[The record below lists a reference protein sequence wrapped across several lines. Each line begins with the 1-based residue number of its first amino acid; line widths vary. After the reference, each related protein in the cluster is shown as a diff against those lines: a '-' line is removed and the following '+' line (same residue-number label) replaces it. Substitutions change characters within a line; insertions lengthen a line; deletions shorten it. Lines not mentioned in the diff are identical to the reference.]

1 MLSEKRLIEQGAIF
15 FRYRGQ
21 LPVLL
26 ILLAVILM
34 LYYPTTIQW
43 ADELQ
48 LIIYILAAIFIS
60 NGHIIRATA
69 VGNRFKHS
77 SGKNRSH
84 HYAENLNVLGWYS
97 VTRNPLYFANFLI
110 WIGLSLVTL
119 HSGVIVLTCIFFWLI
134 YRPIILSEESYL
146 TEKFKSKYS
155 EWVKSTPVFFPSW
168 KNFQK
173 NPLPLSFKTIL
184 KNEYPGIC
192 ATLSCLFILI
202 LTKEIRGSNGYF
214 YCTWHLVF
222 LIFIFFF
229 AGTMKFLK
237 HKTHYFKSED

>member
-1 MLSEKRLIEQGAIF
+1 MFSYPMRQWEGFELGFYF
-15 FRYRGQ
+15 F
-21 LPVLL
+21 
-26 ILLAVILM
+26 
-34 LYYPTTIQW
+34 
-43 ADELQ
+43 
-48 LIIYILAAIFIS
+48 AAIFVFM
-60 NGHIIRATA
+60 GHFIRALT
-69 VGNRFKHS
+69 VGKRYKHS
-77 SGKNRSH
+77 SGRNRSH
-84 HYAENLNVLGWYS
+84 HFAEKLNVTGWYS

-110 WIGLSLVTL
+110 WLGLSLVTI

-134 YRPIILSEESYL
+134 YRPIIMSEESYL
-146 TEKFKSKYS
+146 TTKFGPEYE
-155 EWVKSTPVFFPSW
+155 EWATKTPVFFPKW
-168 KNFQK
+168 RHYNK